1 MYVHGTLE
9 CLLPL
14 HTDLLISDVHTSVG
28 CELHV
33 LMSWLTMTNGSLLT
47 AICLFHMLTHTHT
60 RTHTHTHTHTHILYL
75 HIRKYPHTHVRIY
88 LHARMHYT
96 HTPGHQERWWCS
108 LQPVSIRHHHHQ
120 TREDAARHYDDQRV
134 S

>member
-60 RTHTHTHTHTHILYL
+60 RTHTHTHTFCTYIYVNTLTHTFVSIYMRACTTHIHQVIKNDGGALCNQYPSDIIIIKHEKML
-75 HIRKYPHTHVRIY
+75 PDTMMIR
-88 LHARMHYT
+88 
-96 HTPGHQERWWCS
+96 E
-108 LQPVSIRHHHHQ
+108 
-120 TREDAARHYDDQRV
+120 
-134 S
+134 